1 MSNSRMTVATDT
13 TIVPSGMPRRSAL
26 PENLERQ
33 VSWAFGGIATSL
45 AASDSRAVVPQF
57 CVAHVQA

>member
-1 MSNSRMTVATDT
+1 MIVATDT

-33 VSWAFGGIATSL
+33 VSWGFGGIATSL
-45 AASDSRAVVPQF
+45 AASESQAAVPQF

>member
-1 MSNSRMTVATDT
+1 MIVATDT
-13 TIVPSGMPRRSAL
+13 TIVPNGMPRRSAL

-45 AASDSRAVVPQF
+45 AASDSQAVVPQF
-57 CVAHVQA
+57 GVVHVQA